1 MSKVVRLVVPIVVTA
16 VVAACGCW
24 LLTRRFVRMA

>member
-1 MSKVVRLVVPIVVTA
+1 MSKVVRLIVPIVAAA

-24 LLTRRFVRMA
+24 LLTRRFARMT